1 MTFHARRLLLG
12 RDSAASGAE
21 NPEREWVE
29 RIRAGD
35 EAAFET
41 LFTAYYHALCE
52 FARSFVHAPDAAEE
66 LVQNLFL
73 RIWEHR
79 SEWRPEGVRAYL
91 FAACRNGALDY
102 RRHERIVARFEDRS
116 AAEDLGG
123 GLGHAPAR
131 PDEEA
136 QAGELEAALREAVQQ
151 LPERR
156 RLVVVLRWEH
166 QLSHAEIA
174 KVLGISIKTVE
185 TQFGRAIAILRTEL
199 ARFRLP

>member
-1 MTFHARRLLLG
+1 MPFRSRLPDHG
-12 RDSAASGAE
+12 SRSDSGIQT
-21 NPEREWVE
+21 PEREWVE

-35 EAAFET
+35 ETAFDA
-41 LFTAYYHALCE
+41 LFTAYYPALCD
-52 FARSFVHAPDAAEE
+52 FAHSFLHRPDAVEE

-79 SEWRPEGVRAYL
+79 AEWRPDGVRAYL

-102 RRHERIVARFEDRS
+102 QRHERIVARFEDRS
-116 AAEDLGG
+116 ARENLGS

-136 QAGELEAALREAVQQ
+136 QASELEAALRAAIEA

-174 KVLGISIKTVE
+174 QVLGVTVKTVE
-185 TQFGRAIAILRTEL
+185 TQFGRAIATLRSQL
-199 ARFRLP
+199 ARFRSP